1 MGFRFRKSIKIAP
14 GISLNLGKKGISA
27 SIGPR
32 GAKVTIGSRG
42 SRATLG
48 IPGTGMS
55 FTATGKQISKSLR
68 PQSAASSFLKEC
80 PFCGRRMRKR
90 WEECPHNQTYLH
102 NNSSL

>member
-1 MGFRFRKSIKIAP
+1 MIRMGFRFRKSIKIAP

-48 IPGTGMS
+48 IPANKFQNLYVRS
-55 FTATGKQISKSLR
+55 RQR
-68 PQSAASSFLKEC
+68 QAS
-80 PFCGRRMRKR
+80 
-90 WEECPHNQTYLH
+90 
-102 NNSSL
+102 